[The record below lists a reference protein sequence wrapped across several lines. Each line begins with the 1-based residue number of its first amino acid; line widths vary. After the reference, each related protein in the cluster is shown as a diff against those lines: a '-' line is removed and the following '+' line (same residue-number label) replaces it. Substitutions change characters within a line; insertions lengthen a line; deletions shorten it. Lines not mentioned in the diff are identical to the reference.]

1 MAYVKPKYTFTTT
14 FINNLK
20 TRIGV
25 DFTEDVEAYIR
36 MMMDNIKPH
45 KKVDN
50 KNRHSE
56 YFTFFIEDVL
66 TTIVC
71 DDISKKVVTCFEET
85 HWRFSKYALK
95 KQLYKRKR

>member
-25 DFTEDVEAYIR
+25 DFTEDIEAYIR
-36 MMMDNIKPH
+36 MMMDNTKPH

-56 YFTFFIEDVL
+56 YFTFFIYPVNKN
-66 TTIVC
+66 C
-71 DDISKKVVTCFEET
+71 IST
-85 HWRFSKYALK
+85 RLLPQYLII
-95 KQLYKRKR
+95 LYFLC

>member
-1 MAYVKPKYTFTTT
+1 MGYVKPKYTFTVT

-36 MMMDNIKPH
+36 MMMENTKPH

-50 KNRHSE
+50 KNH
-56 YFTFFIEDVL
+56 V
-66 TTIVC
+66 
-71 DDISKKVVTCFEET
+71 
-85 HWRFSKYALK
+85 
-95 KQLYKRKR
+95 

>member
-36 MMMDNIKPH
+36 MMMDNTKPH

-50 KNRHSE
+50 KKDCGEKFHNPF
-56 YFTFFIEDVL
+56 YYLQI
-66 TTIVC
+66 
-71 DDISKKVVTCFEET
+71 
-85 HWRFSKYALK
+85 LK
-95 KQLYKRKR
+95 DLIRD